1 MLKKLISLLT
11 CAVMIAGIAGIN
23 TSAQP
28 VDTISLT
35 AVSSDHGSNS
45 SIKIKSIKLSASS
58 ITLTEGDTYTIK
70 RKITPTNATNT
81 KLSYSS
87 SNSKV
92 AKVSS
97 KGKITAVSK
106 GTAVIYIRATDGS
119 KKYARLK
126 VTVKEPEKYYTFRY
140 DSYLEE
146 HFQKHGS
153 EFGYSTAQEYLDGAN
168 KVISSTDALH
178 KTEKEDGDDI
188 YFLEATGEL
197 VVLST
202 DGYIRTY
209 FKPDDGID
217 YFNRQ

>member
-1 MLKKLISLLT
+1 MLKKLVSLLT
-11 CAVMIAGIAGIN
+11 CAVMIASIFGIN
-23 TSAQP
+23 TSAQSI
-28 VDTISLT
+28 TAISSA
-35 AVSSDHGSNS
+35 AVSSSSERTS
-45 SIKIKSIKLSASS
+45 SIKIKSIKLSDSS
-58 ITLTEGDTYTIK
+58 ITLTEGETYTIK
-70 RKITPTNATNT
+70 RKITPTNAANK

-97 KGKITAVSK
+97 NGKITAVSK
-106 GTAVIYIRATDGS
+106 GTAVIYVRATDGS
-119 KKYARLK
+119 KKYAKLK
-126 VTVKEPEKYYTFRY
+126 VTVKEQEKYYTFRK

-146 HFQKHGS
+146 HFEKHGS

-168 KVISSTDALH
+168 KVISSPDALH
-178 KTEKEDGDDI
+178 KTEKEDGDDV
-188 YFLEATGEL
+188 YFLESTGEF
-197 VVLST
+197 VVVST